1 VTQTHVVW
9 RDTKG
14 APYIPSLLVA
24 GEFLLSVNPTGVAFC
39 YEAATGKVFWQEKLG
54 RHHASPV
61 LVLGLAFFIND
72 QGQVNVIK
80 PGASFERVAQYQL
93 GEACYA
99 SPALSDG
106 QVFLR
111 GFQHLFCIGQRT
123 KPAPGT

>member
-1 VTQTHVVW
+1 M
-9 RDTKG
+9 
-14 APYIPSLLVA
+14 
-24 GEFLLSVNPTGVAFC
+24 
-39 YEAATGKVFWQEKLG
+39 FWQEKLG
-54 RHHASPV
+54 REHASPV
-61 LVLGLAFFIND
+61 LARGLAFFIND

-93 GEACYA
+93 GEPCYA

-123 KPAPGT
+123 KPAPGA